1 MRLRLLLV
9 LCMHRLINRYIL
21 KEIALPFFMIL
32 VVLTLVLL
40 LGKILQLI
48 DLMINKGIRF
58 ADIAQLILF
67 LMPSFLMFTIPI
79 SLLIAILIG
88 LGRLSGDNEITIMKM
103 SGVSLYQL
111 AFPVIFAALVA
122 FLLTGITTLFLVP
135 YGNVASKNLLFDMV
149 KQKASIGIQEK
160 VFIDDFRGILLYAEK
175 IPIHGDFLEGVLV
188 SDNRISKEPSTIIAR
203 KAYLIS
209 DPDTL
214 AITLRLEDGTT
225 HTVDAG
231 LKNYRKMDFHFYEV
245 RLDLAESLSEG
256 KKNGTKSSTDMT
268 VTELSTIL
276 KSKGMKDEA
285 LREMEIEFNKKL
297 TIPLTCL
304 LFALIGLPL
313 GIRAHR
319 SVRSRGFAIGLAVVL
334 IYYLLRL
341 SGEALVETGRLS
353 PIIGAWAPSG
363 IFAVTGLLLFYFAA
377 REQSLR
383 VRSSALPP
391 EHGSPPVPFESS
403 LPEAGVV
410 VPSME
415 EKSQGTTDLRADGG
429 ESPRPFSFTSR
440 PKKGGPKAKRS
451 S

>member
-1 MRLRLLLV
+1 
-9 LCMHRLINRYIL
+9 MHRLINRYIL
-21 KEIALPFFMIL
+21 QEIVLPFCMIL
-32 VVLTLVLL
+32 FVLTLVLL
-40 LGKILQLI
+40 LGKILQLM

-58 ADIAQLILF
+58 TDIAQLILF

-88 LGRLSGDNEITIMKM
+88 LGRLSGDNEIAILKM

-135 YGNVASKNLLFDMV
+135 YSNMSTRNLLFDMA
-149 KQKASIGIQEK
+149 KQKASIGIREK
-160 VFIDDFRGILLYAEK
+160 IFIDDFQGILLYAEK
-175 IPIHGDFLEGVLV
+175 IPISGDFLEGVLV

-203 KAYLIS
+203 RAYLIS

-231 LKNYRKMDFHFYEV
+231 LKNYRKMDFHFYDV
-245 RLDLAESLSEG
+245 RLDLAESLSAG
-256 KKNGTKSSTDMT
+256 TKDGTKSSTEMT
-268 VTELSTIL
+268 VTELSTLLSSQGI
-276 KSKGMKDEA
+276 KDETF
-285 LREMEIEFNKKL
+285 REMAIELNKKL
-297 TIPLTCL
+297 TIPLSCI

-319 SVRSRGFAIGLAVVL
+319 SIRSRGFSIGLAIVL

-341 SGEALVETGRLS
+341 SGEAFVETGKLS
-353 PIIGAWAPSG
+353 PIIGAWAPSW
-363 IFAVTGLLLFYFAA
+363 IFAASGLLLFYFAA

-383 VRSSALPP
+383 ILSPLFPP
-391 EHGSPPVPFESS
+391 DHGSPLTPLEMSQVEMGSVVHS
-403 LPEAGVV
+403 L
-410 VPSME
+410 E
-415 EKSQGTTDLRADGG
+415 EKSPNKADQGDDEGMN
-429 ESPRPFSFTSR
+429 SPSFSYTASSE
-440 PKKGGPKAKRS
+440 KDVSKTKRS

>member
-1 MRLRLLLV
+1 MCNFLIVQTRRSRPPHRVSPSNDMRLRLFLV

-21 KEIALPFFMIL
+21 KEITLPFFMIL
-32 VVLTLVLL
+32 FVLTLVLL

-58 ADIAQLILF
+58 TDIAQLILF

-88 LGRLSGDNEITIMKM
+88 LGRLSGDNEITILKM

-111 AFPVIFAALVA
+111 AFPVAFAASVA

-135 YGNVASKNLLFDMV
+135 YGNVASKNLLFDMA
-149 KQKASIGIQEK
+149 KHKASIGIQEK

-188 SDNRISKEPSTIIAR
+188 SDNRINNEPSTIIAR

-225 HTVDAG
+225 HTVDSG
-231 LKNYRKMDFHFYEV
+231 LKNYRKMDFHFYDV
-245 RLDLAESLSEG
+245 RLDLSESLFDG

-268 VTELSTIL
+268 VMELSTML
-276 KSKGMKDEA
+276 KNKGIKEEA
-285 LREMEIEFNKKL
+285 LREIEIELNKKL

-334 IYYLLRL
+334 LYYLLRL

-353 PIIGAWAPSG
+353 PIIGTWAPSA
-363 IFAVTGLLLFYFAA
+363 IFAVTGLLLFYLAA
-377 REQSLR
+377 QE
-383 VRSSALPP
+383 RSS
-391 EHGSPPVPFESS
+391 
-403 LPEAGVV
+403 
-410 VPSME
+410 
-415 EKSQGTTDLRADGG
+415 
-429 ESPRPFSFTSR
+429 
-440 PKKGGPKAKRS
+440 
-451 S
+451 